1 MKPSTELFQLIKS
14 LSKSEK
20 RYFKLASSLQSGE
33 KNYMRLFDAIEE
45 QNEYDEEAIKEKF
58 KNETFIKHL
67 PSEKNHLYNLI
78 LKSLRGFYAD
88 NSAAAILQEQ
98 LRNIELLYN
107 KALYKE
113 CNKYIKKAK
122 SIAYQY
128 EKFYF
133 LLDLIDWE
141 KKLIEES
148 YSRGIFNSDLTP
160 LVEEETECLEKLRN
174 IAEYQKLYSKIN
186 YAIRNNGFRRSQE
199 EEDYIKE
206 ISNHQLIKGK
216 NTALSTKAATACY
229 SIKGMCASTNRNFE
243 DSLSNFQK
251 VIKIMEDNPSI
262 LKELPKRY
270 IRALN
275 NVIYAHLENNNQE
288 SCLYIIDK
296 MKSLKDMPG
305 FESIDIQLNLFTF
318 PYNAELLAYLNNGEY
333 EKAIN
338 NIVPCIL
345 EGLETYEG
353 KISKEEKIL
362 FYYNIS
368 RVYFGADDYKTALKY
383 INEVLN
389 NNENMLRQDIFTF
402 AQLINLIIHFELGN
416 YDLLEY
422 TIKSTKRFVDKKN
435 RNFKFET
442 VFLKGMRKLIKVKN
456 PDDLS
461 KTLENFR
468 NELNKVFQDP
478 YEKVAIQYFDFI
490 AWIDT
495 KLLRKTY
502 AELIQG
508 KNHLVS

>member
-45 QNEYDEEAIKEKF
+45 QNEYDEETIKERF

-78 LKSLRGFYAD
+78 LKSLRGFYSD
-88 NSAAAILQEQ
+88 NSAASILQEQ

-113 CNKYIKKAK
+113 CTKYIKKAK
-122 SIAYQY
+122 SIAYEY

-148 YSRGIFNSDLTP
+148 YSRGVFDSDLNT
-160 LVEEETECLEKLRN
+160 LIDEETECLEKLRN

-186 YAIRNNGFRRSQE
+186 YAIRNKGFTRTQE
-199 EEDYIKE
+199 EENIIAE
-206 ISNHQLIKGK
+206 ISNHHLIKGK

-229 SIKGMCASTNRNFE
+229 SIKGMCASTNRNYE
-243 DSLSNFQK
+243 DSLLNFKK
-251 VIKIMEDNPSI
+251 VIKIMEDNPPI

-270 IRALN
+270 IRAIN
-275 NVIYAHLENNNQE
+275 NVMYAYLDRNDNEN
-288 SCLYIIDK
+288 CLATIEK
-296 MKSLKDMPG
+296 MKSLKTQPG
-305 FESIDIQLNLFTF
+305 FESMDIQLNLFTF
-318 PYNAELLAYLNNGEY
+318 PYNAELLVYLNTGKY
-333 EKAIN
+333 DKAIQ
-338 NIVPCIL
+338 NIIPKIE
-345 EGLETYEG
+345 EGIELYDG
-353 KISKEEKIL
+353 KISKEEEIL

-368 RVYFGADDYKTALKY
+368 RIYFGADDYKMALRY

-389 NNENMLRQDIFTF
+389 SNENMLRQDIFTF
-402 AQLINLIIHFELGN
+402 AQLINLIIHYELGN
-416 YDLLEY
+416 FDLLEY

-435 RNFKFET
+435 RNFQFET

-461 KTLENFR
+461 TTLENFR
-468 NELNKVFQDP
+468 DELNKVMEDP

-495 KLLRKTY
+495 KLLKKTY

-508 KNHLVS
+508 KKHLVS